1 MRTKRMMTAMAMFGV
16 LGLAACGGEEADD
29 ADMIM
34 QDTIME
40 RDVETV
46 EMPVETMDTSVVRTE
61 VDVDTT
67 VDVDTMDMDM

>member
-1 MRTKRMMTAMAMFGV
+1 MRTKGMITAMAIFGT
-16 LGLAACGGEEADD
+16 LGLAACGGDDVDD
-29 ADMIM
+29 ADVIM

-61 VDVDTT
+61 VEVDTT